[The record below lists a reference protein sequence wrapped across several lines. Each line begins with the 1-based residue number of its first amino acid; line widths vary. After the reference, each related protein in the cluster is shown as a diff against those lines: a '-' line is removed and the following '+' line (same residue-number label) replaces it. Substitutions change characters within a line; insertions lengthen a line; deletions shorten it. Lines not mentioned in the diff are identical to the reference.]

1 MLTLIPEARD
11 RGLQLLYVFL
21 EHFSCTLC
29 RRSSFLDD
37 LALLYL
43 PLSEDPLGLPI
54 LRSPPLLHVS
64 ESCPFTAVTSTH
76 LNTVH
81 HCIAAGL

>member
-1 MLTLIPEARD
+1 VLTLIPEARD

-81 HCIAAGL
+81 HCIAASL